1 MKAKHL
7 KKKKMKK
14 LIVAAAI
21 VLGTISSFATPH
33 VAPIENNIVVGVQ
46 DEYTEVALDAL
57 PDAVKSTITNSFP
70 GAKLE
75 KAYVNEN
82 KEYKLEISM
91 SDKMYTIYTDAE
103 GIVIKK

>member
-1 MKAKHL
+1 
-7 KKKKMKK
+7 MKK
-14 LIVAAAI
+14 LILIAAI
-21 VLGTISSFATPH
+21 VLGTVSSFATPI
-33 VAPIENNIVVGVQ
+33 VSSLQNNIVASLQ
-46 DEYTEVALDAL
+46 DEYTEIAADAL
-57 PDAVKSTITNSFP
+57 PEAVKSTVTNSFP